1 MENNYRSF
9 NDLPL
14 VLSVGEVAAILGIG
28 LSNIYTLVR
37 CGRIGS
43 LRIGRQFRIPRNELR
58 KFLDSADAAAKEST

>member
-1 MENNYRSF
+1 MENNCRSF

-14 VLSVGEVAAILGIG
+14 VLSVGEVASVLGIG
-28 LSNIYTLVR
+28 LSNTYALVR

-58 KFLDSADAAAKEST
+58 KFIENADGTTQRPS